1 MVVLSFINI
10 INYFV
15 DIDISC
21 YEYGSTCTF
30 TCENSENKLI
40 SKCLD
45 GEWDHPKVSF
55 KGSNILRQIF
65 LVENFSESSVE
76 ISETQ

>member
-10 INYFV
+10 IDYFE

-55 KGSNILRQIF
+55 KEIYILRQKF
-65 LVENFSESSVE
+65 RVENFIVSL
-76 ISETQ
+76 TF